1 MKIRAAVLV
10 KSNAPLELEELET
23 APLRFGQV
31 LVKIHYSGICG
42 AQLNEIEA
50 AKGPDKFLPHLLGH
64 EGCGM
69 VMDAGEG
76 VKHVKRGDRVV
87 MHWRQGAGL
96 QSDPPVYT
104 SHGRK
109 VNAGWV
115 TTFQDYAVVSENRLT
130 TIPADFDSRLAPL
143 FGCAVTTAFGV
154 VNNDARVKVCESVI
168 VFGAGG
174 VGLAIIKALS
184 MVSAHPIVAVEKN
197 RFKFAAAM
205 SAGASAV
212 IGPEEAKGL
221 KPADVVIETTGVKD
235 VIELAYSLT
244 HPDGRTVLVGVP
256 REKVS
261 IYTLPIHFKQT
272 LHGSHGGGAEP
283 HLDIP
288 RYIRLMA
295 AGKFSLDGMVTHEF
309 PLTEIND
316 AIALVRSGDA
326 GRVMVRME

>member
-10 KSNAPLELEELET
+10 KSNAPLELEELEI

-42 AQLNEIEA
+42 AQINEIDA
-50 AKGPDKFLPHLLGH
+50 TKGSDKFLPHLLGH
-64 EGCGM
+64 EGCGT
-69 VMDAGEG
+69 VLDAGEG
-76 VKHVKRGDRVV
+76 VKHVQRGDKVV

-96 QSDPPVYT
+96 QSEPPVYT
-104 SHGRK
+104 SQGRR

-115 TTFQDYAVVSENRLT
+115 TTFQDYAIVSENRLT

-143 FGCAVTTAFGV
+143 FGCAITTAFGV
-154 VNNDARVKVCESVI
+154 VNNDARVKVGESVI

-184 MVSAHPIVAVEKN
+184 MVSAYPIVAVDINMNK
-197 RFKFAAAM
+197 RVAARA
-205 SAGASAV
+205 AGATSA
-212 IGPEEAKGL
+212 ITPKIAQDL
-221 KPADVVIETTGVKD
+221 KKADVVIETTGVKEI
-235 VIELAYSLT
+235 IELAYALT

-272 LHGSHGGGAEP
+272 LHGSHGGSAEP

-309 PLTEIND
+309 PLAEIND
-316 AIALVRSGDA
+316 AISLVRSGDA

>member
-184 MVSAHPIVAVEKN
+184 MVSANPIVAVEKN